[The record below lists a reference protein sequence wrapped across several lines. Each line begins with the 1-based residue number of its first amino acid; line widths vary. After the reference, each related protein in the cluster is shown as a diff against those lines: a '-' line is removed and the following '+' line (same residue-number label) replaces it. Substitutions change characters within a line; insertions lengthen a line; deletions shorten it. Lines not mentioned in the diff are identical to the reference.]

1 MYKKRLVLA
10 EFSYLIELLFRYVC
24 YLIAFALGFYI
35 LLHNDDGKEAAEGEE
50 ENNSPFKFIGV
61 SMVKTFAMFVG
72 ELEFGDLGISST
84 VGYLFLLGQC
94 NTDSDNAHKVI
105 FNQSKY
111 FQVFVAQACH

>member
-35 LLHNDDGKEAAEGEE
+35 LLHNDDGKESAEGEE

-111 FQVFVAQACH
+111 FKFL